1 MNQSYGYPNN
11 TNNPYNFSGG
21 RNVGAPPLYI
31 GDIDTSIREE
41 QLYDFFSKYGHIQYV
56 RIMKDRNSGKSRGF
70 GFVNFQ
76 YLKDAEN
83 AKSQAQYSKLGR
95 KNIRI
100 MFKRDVRELPPD
112 ANIFVKN
119 LDPNVN
125 VKELHNHFA
134 QVKPVLC
141 AKVATNSEGKS
152 LGYGYV
158 QFEKKE
164 DADAGFKALNG
175 SKLKENEIQLSFFS
189 EKDERPEDFS
199 RRNIY
204 VRELPAGKTDAEL
217 ETIVS
222 DIFSQYGE
230 LESISVKQNPTENKI
245 TAFVYFK
252 DEDAADAAYNDLTS
266 NPKTLEGCSKPLY
279 VNWYQDRAELR
290 KQQQQQQGQS
300 DSNLYIKNLRQDVE
314 EEEIRKAFQQFGNI
328 TSVSC
333 KEWTNSAGQKNKFAF
348 VCFDNPQDA
357 SQAQAQALSVPEV
370 KALYAP
376 GVEPYVNFHQ
386 SREKRNQ
393 FLDSKGRGKAQMGMG
408 APNFNPY
415 MQQQQG
421 GYPYPPRIYQQ
432 YMMPQMMMM
441 PQMNPQYQQGM
452 GGNFKTQRGGHRGS
466 NQRGQGQGRGYNQG
480 HHGNRQNYQ
489 NPNRQQFNQQNNYQN
504 NNYQQNYQNKRN
516 DNRSPSAQGNQQSQ
530 SQPHTQQQIGSTSSG
545 MTVHT
550 LKNKVGEFLALDQNK
565 QRQILGELLFPQ
577 IQPLAGEHAPR
588 ITGMLIDLSVLE
600 ITEILDFLENP
611 DLLKERVE
619 EAKELILES
628 ENA

>member
-1 MNQSYGYPNN
+1 MNQNYGYPNMN
-11 TNNPYNFSGG
+11 MMQNPYNFSGG

-31 GDIDTSIREE
+31 GDIDISIREE

-141 AKVATNSEGKS
+141 AKVATNSEGNS

-164 DADAGFKALNG
+164 DADAAFKALNG

-217 ETIVS
+217 ETIVT
-222 DIFSQYGE
+222 DVFSQYGE
-230 LESISVKQNPTENKI
+230 LESVSIKQNPTENKI

-252 DEDAADAAYNDLTS
+252 DEDAAEGAYNDLTS

-300 DSNLYIKNLRQDVE
+300 ESNLYIKNLRHDVT
-314 EEEIRKAFQQFGNI
+314 EEEIRNAFQQFGNI
-328 TSVSC
+328 TSISC
-333 KEWTNSAGQKNKFAF
+333 KEWTNPTGQKNKFAF

-357 SQAQAQALSVPEV
+357 STAQAQALSVPEV
-370 KALYAP
+370 KALYLST
-376 GVEPYVNFHQ
+376 VEPYINFHQ

-393 FLDSKGRGKAQMGMG
+393 YLDSKGRGKAQMGMG

-415 MQQQQG
+415 GQQQQQQG
-421 GYPYPPRIYQQ
+421 GNYPYPPRIYQQ

-441 PQMNPQYQQGM
+441 PQMNPQYQQNMG
-452 GGNFKTQRGGHRGS
+452 GGNFKTQRGGHRGGS
-466 NQRGQGQGRGYNQG
+466 NQRFQGQGRGHNQG
-480 HHGNRQNYQ
+480 HYGNRQNYQ
-489 NPNRQQFNQQNNYQN
+489 NNPNR
-504 NNYQQNYQNKRN
+504 QNYQNQNQNQNQHRRN
-516 DNRSPSAQGNQQSQ
+516 DRAPNVQGNQQSQ
-530 SQPHTQQQIGSTSSG
+530 TQSHTQQQMGSTSSG

-577 IQPLAGEHAPR
+577 IQPFAGDLAPR

-600 ITEILDFLENP
+600 ITEILEFLENP

-628 ENA
+628 EDA